1 MQTKLPRTCYKK
13 QTLLQQT
20 LLQQTNTTT
29 TSYYTRYK
37 KTVAFLIS
45 YEQQYY
51 AVEQFINL
59 NDAQVKNIEMSPFF
73 LAAEDLG
80 HTTLSKI
87 FRGTT
92 YKHYSRDASRSVE
105 TGVCHSSA

>member
-1 MQTKLPRTCYKK
+1 MQTKLLRTCYK
-13 QTLLQQT
+13 QTLT

-29 TSYYTRYK
+29 SYYYTRY

-45 YEQQYY
+45 YEQQY
-51 AVEQFINL
+51 AVEQFINI
-59 NDAQVKNIEMSPFF
+59 NDAQVKNIEVSPFF

-92 YKHYSRDASRSVE
+92 YKHYSWDASHSVE